1 MALAAQ
7 LSPWPEFHQRRA
19 ERTPVDIDTRM
30 RALGSTGNDVHI
42 HNLSTH
48 GFMAEA
54 DEIYAVGDY
63 VWLKLRGVGEIN
75 ARIVWRDCFRYGCEF
90 VTPLEASQCAAA
102 IERGARDD
110 G

>member
-1 MALAAQ
+1 MALAAK
-7 LSPWPEFHQRRA
+7 LSAWPELRQRRA
-19 ERTPVDIDTRM
+19 ERVPVDIDTRM
-30 RALGSTGNDVHI
+30 RVLGSTGDDVHI

-54 DEIYAVGDY
+54 DDIYPVDSY
-63 VWLKLRGVGEIN
+63 VWLKLPGVGEVN

-90 VTPLEASQCAAA
+90 VTPLAESQCQAAA
-102 IERGARDD
+102 ALGQQN